1 MHDASQYSPL
11 VLFCKAFVKRTDR
24 RSRCPINFA
33 LELFGDSWS
42 LLVVRDLLFAGKR
55 TFAEFADSEE
65 RISTNIL
72 SARLKSLAKAGIIRR
87 DGRGRTTRYSLTAR
101 GVELL
106 PLMLDMIAWSARHD
120 PRTAADPSFVR
131 RLASD
136 RAALLTELEAGIRTT
151 HEIGAER

>member
-1 MHDASQYSPL
+1 LHDASQYSPSIR
-11 VLFCKAFVKRTDR
+11 FRKGQVKRTDR

-42 LLVVRDLLFAGKR
+42 LLIVRDLLFTGKR
-55 TFAEFADSEE
+55 TFAEFAESEE

-72 SARLKSLAKAGIIRR
+72 STRLKSLAKAGIIRR
-87 DGRGRTTRYSLTAR
+87 DGRGRATRYSLTPR

-106 PLMLDMIAWSARHD
+106 PLLLDMIAWSARHD
-120 PRTAADPSFVR
+120 PRTAADAGFVR

-136 RAALLTELEAGIRTT
+136 RAALLAELEAGIRTA
-151 HEIGAER
+151 HGIGAER

>member
-1 MHDASQYSPL
+1 LHDASQYPPSIH
-11 VLFCKAFVKRTDR
+11 FRKGFVKRTDR

-33 LELFGDSWS
+33 LEAFGDSWS
-42 LLVVRDLLFAGKR
+42 LLVVRDLLFKGKR
-55 TFAEFADSEE
+55 TFAEFAESEE

-72 SARLKSLAKAGIIRR
+72 SARLKALVKAGIIRR

-101 GVELL
+101 GAELL
-106 PLMLDMIAWSARHD
+106 PLMVDMIAWSARHD

-136 RAALLTELEAGIRTT
+136 RATLVTELEAGIRTA
-151 HEIGAER
+151 HGIGAER

>member
-1 MHDASQYSPL
+1 
-11 VLFCKAFVKRTDR
+11 VKRTDR

-33 LELFGDSWS
+33 LQLFGDSWS
-42 LLVVRDLLFAGKR
+42 LLVVRDLLFTGKR
-55 TFAEFADSEE
+55 TFAEFGESEE

-87 DGRGRTTRYSLTAR
+87 DGRGRATRYALTAR

-120 PRTAADPSFVR
+120 PRTAADPSFVQ
-131 RLASD
+131 RLATD
-136 RAALLTELEAGIRTT
+136 RATLLAELEAGVRTA
-151 HEIGAER
+151 HGVGAEP